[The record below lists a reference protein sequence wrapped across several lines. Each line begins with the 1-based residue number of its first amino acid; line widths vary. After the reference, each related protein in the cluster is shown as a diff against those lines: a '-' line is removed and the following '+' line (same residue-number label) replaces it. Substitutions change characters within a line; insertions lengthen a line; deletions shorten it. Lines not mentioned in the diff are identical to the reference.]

1 MFNPGNK
8 VRLKIDHSKIGIVA
22 AVVSQEP
29 VASYLVFHD
38 QNSSET
44 YFEDQIEIF
53 EENKVIKLS

>member
-29 VASYLVFHD
+29 VASYLVFL
-38 QNSSET
+38 NLGLV
-44 YFEDQIEIF
+44 
-53 EENKVIKLS
+53 K